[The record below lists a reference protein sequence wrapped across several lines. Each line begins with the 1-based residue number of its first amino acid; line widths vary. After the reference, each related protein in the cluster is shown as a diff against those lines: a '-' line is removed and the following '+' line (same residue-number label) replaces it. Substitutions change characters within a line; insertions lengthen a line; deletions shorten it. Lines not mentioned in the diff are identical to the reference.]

1 MKAIK
6 DFLTGTAKK
15 VTVQFL
21 TENSLVTPDDKGFV
35 SIAQVR
41 KALGAMSDEDLI
53 NLAVEF
59 GYDESATPADTFIQ
73 DLGFT
78 PDERGTFTAKDGT
91 VINVVNAIY
100 KNRSSS
106 GLSTVFEFSKGFI
119 IVKSAKIL
127 QFAKSGG
134 MTAGKRYPIQ
144 ADTILAT
151 PELPGY
157 FNGKA
162 LESGFSGID
171 ALYLAKADKNSDLKI
186 ALKDMRDQGATEE
199 EIASMLFNA
208 RQQKLVSLV

>member
-6 DFLTGTAKK
+6 DFLTSTAKT

-21 TENSLVTPDDKGFV
+21 TENGLVTPDAKGFV

-41 KALGAMSDEDLI
+41 KALGAMSDDDLTG
-53 NLAVEF
+53 LAVEF
-59 GYDESATPADTFIQ
+59 GYDPSSTPADTFIL

-91 VINVVNAIY
+91 VINVVNGIY
-100 KNRSSS
+100 KKRSSS

-119 IVKSAKIL
+119 IVKSARIL

-134 MTAGKRYPIQ
+134 MTVGKKYPIV
-144 ADTILAT
+144 ADTILASA
-151 PELPGY
+151 ELPGY

-162 LESGFSGID
+162 LESGFAGID
-171 ALYLAKADKNSDLKI
+171 ALYLAKSDKNSDLKI